1 MCLLAE
7 TLYTLKE
14 SSSNMV
20 TIIILDG
27 LNYAANLFLVSVGL
41 TFVYGVLRILNIS
54 HGALYALG
62 AYMATWLTLLLLG
75 VGLPDILSYAT
86 LFAGAV
92 IIGLIC
98 GPLIERLALRRVYGS
113 DIHIQL
119 LLTYS
124 ILLILDD
131 LMKLIWGTDPLFV
144 TEPYSFIG
152 MFEVSGILYPWYNI
166 LLMGVAAV
174 FGGFLIWLVRRT
186 RFGKIVV
193 SVIYD
198 REISTAMGVNV
209 GLIFTGAFTIGA
221 FSAALGGAFIAPT
234 IAVVPGFAIEVVVM
248 AFAVIAIGGLGSLE
262 GAALGAV
269 IVGLARSISVH
280 LFAELELVVIYLI
293 MVLVLAFLP
302 QGLFGEAEERRI

>member
-1 MCLLAE
+1 M
-7 TLYTLKE
+7 
-14 SSSNMV
+14 
-20 TIIILDG
+20 
-27 LNYAANLFLVSVGL
+27 LFRS
-41 TFVYGVLRILNIS
+41 
-54 HGALYALG
+54 
-62 AYMATWLTLLLLG
+62 
-75 VGLPDILSYAT
+75 
-86 LFAGAV
+86 
-92 IIGLIC
+92 
-98 GPLIERLALRRVYGS
+98 LIERLALRRVYGS

-152 MFEVSGILYPWYNI
+152 MFEVSGIIYPWYNI
-166 LLMGVAAV
+166 LLMGVAVV
-174 FGGFLIWLVRRT
+174 FGAFLIWLVRRT

-198 REISTAMGVNV
+198 REISAAMGVNV
-209 GLIFTGAFTIGA
+209 GLIFTVAFSIGA

-262 GAALGAV
+262 GAALGAL
-269 IVGLARSISVH
+269 IVGLARATSIH

>member
-1 MCLLAE
+1 
-7 TLYTLKE
+7 
-14 SSSNMV
+14 MV

-62 AYMATWLTLLLLG
+62 AYMATWLTLLLLK
-75 VGLPDILSYAT
+75 VGLPDILSYVT
-86 LFAGAV
+86 LFVGAV
-92 IIGLIC
+92 IIGLVC

-152 MFEVSGILYPWYNI
+152 MFEVSGIIYPWYNI

-174 FGGFLIWLVRRT
+174 FGAFLIWLVRRT

-198 REISTAMGVNV
+198 REISAAMGVNV
-209 GLIFTGAFTIGA
+209 GLIFTVAFTIGA

-262 GAALGAV
+262 GAALGAL
-269 IVGLARSISVH
+269 IVGLARAASVH
-280 LFAELELVVIYLI
+280 LFAELELVAIYLI

-302 QGLFGEAEERRI
+302 QGLFGGVEERKI